1 MAKDKHALNTC
12 DFSYEQPKAT
22 KYDSVTERVYTSLN
36 EQLMQLLDGMVKS
49 ATSKM
54 VVLESQQYN
63 CESEEE
69 RERQSRERESI
80 RYLLNNSNNICSAFF
95 ITFNEQLKPTIDNS
109 DSPDTNEL
117 SLVSHEEMEEM
128 VVITTMHA
136 NALVDFGGSISD
148 LNTRVEYLKI
158 KNASIFDCNAV
169 VPKGI
174 SEAYQ
179 KTLNELKM
187 GTDVNLELF
196 KLFDEE
202 VIQRLESMYDC
213 LNQIFI
219 DAEIMP
225 EIIHTPHDYGSFDEK
240 YEVPAEEYVEAV
252 DYYDAQENVHADFIP
267 RSQSELNNIASQ
279 FTKGDISIPGEVQE
293 SVPGKA
299 LESIPGEVQGSIPVE
314 AQKLPAS
321 FYKDPSV
328 QHNIDGKK
336 YYQRKDVVRSLDRLQ
351 KKILQQGKTTG
362 LNTSEEIKRSLM
374 DDIGNASTD
383 GIAKEVSVL
392 DERNIDFVGMIF
404 DAITGDRNISEVISE
419 LVTQLHVPV
428 IKVAL
433 DDEKLFQDQA
443 HPTRKVLNLIPKAG
457 QGVTDTKDKLYEKI
471 EHVVKNILAENNVD
485 VDSFY
490 KAVDALH
497 KIIHVEEQASANN
510 ESEEKRSIIK
520 AHARTV
526 VVAELRKYSIG
537 KRIPKDVQ
545 PLILKYWPTL
555 MINRY
560 IKYGNE
566 SELWTQS
573 SMLCKLIF
581 ELLQPIKHKFQ
592 LEQLTN
598 QHEALIEVMNDEL
611 YETKQDKT
619 DIDIQ
624 LVTLKN
630 IFEKMID
637 DHAHLLIDEKDLSSA
652 EIDHVVQKEM
662 AKYDAA
668 MARVREEEESVVDK
682 VARLPTYVKP
692 GTWFEIYNGKD
703 HPVRR
708 LKMSV
713 ILIETG
719 NIIFVDRKGIKGIEK
734 DAGEFS
740 EELKNNE
747 SRLIADH
754 STFDHALG
762 NVLSIMAA

>member
-1 MAKDKHALNTC
+1 MAKDRHALNTS

-22 KYDSVTERVYTSLN
+22 EYDPAIERAYTSLN
-36 EQLMQLLDGMVKS
+36 EQLMQLFDGMLKS
-49 ATSKM
+49 ATSKL
-54 VVLESQQYN
+54 VVLESEQYN
-63 CESEEE
+63 CVSQEE
-69 RERQSRERESI
+69 RERQSHERESI
-80 RYLLNNSNNICSAFF
+80 RYLLNNSNNISSAFF
-95 ITFNEQLKPTIDNS
+95 IAFNEQLKPNSDNS
-109 DSPDTNEL
+109 DSPESDEL

-128 VVITTMHA
+128 VAITTMHA
-136 NALVDFGGSISD
+136 NALIDLGQSLSD
-148 LNTRVEYLKI
+148 LNTRIEYLEI
-158 KNASIFDCNAV
+158 KNAPIFDCKAV
-169 VPKGI
+169 SPKGI

-179 KTLNELKM
+179 KTLNELNM
-187 GTDVNLELF
+187 GTDVTLQLF

-202 VIQRLESMYDC
+202 VIKKLEDIYRS

-219 DAEIMP
+219 DADIMP
-225 EIIHTPHDYGSFDEK
+225 EIIHTSHDNESYD
-240 YEVPAEEYVEAV
+240 EEYGEDYVEEDEISAESV
-252 DYYDAQENVHADFIP
+252 DYYDAQENLHTDFIP
-267 RSQSELNNIASQ
+267 RSQSELNNIISQ
-279 FTKGDISIPGEVQE
+279 FTRGVISIPGEAQE
-293 SVPGKA
+293 SVSGKA
-299 LESIPGEVQGSIPVE
+299 QE
-314 AQKLPAS
+314 LPAS

-328 QHNIDGKK
+328 QNIDGKK
-336 YYQRKDVVRSLDRLQ
+336 YYQRKDVVRSLNRLQ
-351 KKILQQGKTTG
+351 KKILQQGKNIG

-374 DDIGNASTD
+374 DDIGNASSD

-392 DERNIDFVGMIF
+392 DERNIDFVGMLF
-404 DAITGDRNISEVISE
+404 NAITGDRNISEVISE
-419 LVTQLHVPV
+419 LVALLHVPV

-457 QGVTDTKDKLYEKI
+457 QGVTDTKDKLYGKI
-471 EHVVKNILAENNVD
+471 EHVVKDILAEHDVD

-520 AHARTV
+520 AHARIV

-560 IKYGNE
+560 VMHGNE

-581 ELLQPIKHKFQ
+581 ELLQPVKHKFQ
-592 LEQLTN
+592 LQQLSN
-598 QHEALIEVMNDEL
+598 QYEALLEVVSDEL
-611 YETKQDKT
+611 HETKQDRT
-619 DIDIQ
+619 AIDAQ

-637 DHAHLLIDEKDLSSA
+637 EHSHLLIEEKDLSS
-652 EIDHVVQKEM
+652 EQIDYVVQQEM
-662 AKYDAA
+662 AKYDAQ
-668 MARVREEEESVVDK
+668 MARIREEEESVVDK

-692 GTWFEIYNGKD
+692 GTWFEIYNGED
-703 HPVRR
+703 NPVRR

-719 NIIFVDRKGIKGIEK
+719 SIIFVDRKGIKGIEK
-734 DAGEFS
+734 DAGVFA
-740 EELKNNE
+740 EELKNKK
-747 SRLIADH
+747 SQLIADH

>member
-1 MAKDKHALNTC
+1 MAKDTHALNTS
-12 DFSYEQPKAT
+12 DFSYEQPKST
-22 KYDSVTERVYTSLN
+22 EFDSVIESVYTSLN

-49 ATSKM
+49 ATSKL

-63 CESEEE
+63 CESQEE
-69 RERQSRERESI
+69 RERQSGERESI
-80 RYLLNNSNNICSAFF
+80 RYLLNNSNNISSAFF
-95 ITFNEQLKPTIDNS
+95 ITFNEQLKPNIDNS

-128 VVITTMHA
+128 VAITTMHA
-136 NALVDFGGSISD
+136 NALIDFGESISD
-148 LNTRVEYLKI
+148 LNTRIEYLEI
-158 KNASIFDCNAV
+158 KNAPIFDCKAV
-169 VPKGI
+169 SPKGI

-202 VIQRLESMYDC
+202 VIQKLESMYGC

-219 DAEIMP
+219 DADIMP
-225 EIIHTPHDYGSFDEK
+225 EIIHTTHDYES
-240 YEVPAEEYVEAV
+240 YEEEFEEENEISAKTAE
-252 DYYDAQENVHADFIP
+252 YYDAQENLHTDFIP
-267 RSQSELNNIASQ
+267 RSQSELNNIVSQ
-279 FTKGDISIPGEVQE
+279 FTKGDISIPGEAQ
-293 SVPGKA
+293 
-299 LESIPGEVQGSIPVE
+299 ESIPGE

-321 FYKDPSV
+321 FYKDPSA
-328 QHNIDGKK
+328 QNIDGKK
-336 YYQRKDVVRSLDRLQ
+336 YYQRKDVVRSLNRLQ
-351 KKILQQGKTTG
+351 KKILQQGKNTG
-362 LNTSEEIKRSLM
+362 LNTSEEIKRSLV
-374 DDIGNASTD
+374 DDIGNASSD

-404 DAITGDRNISEVISE
+404 NAITGDRNISEVITE
-419 LVTQLHVPV
+419 LVTLLHVPV

-433 DDEKLFQDQA
+433 DDEKLFEDQA

-457 QGVTDTKDKLYEKI
+457 QGVTDTKDKLYGKI
-471 EHVVKNILAENNVD
+471 EHVVKEILSEHDVD

-490 KAVDALH
+490 KAVDSLH

-510 ESEEKRSIIK
+510 ESEEKRSVIK

-537 KRIPKDVQ
+537 KRVPKDVQ
-545 PLILKYWPTL
+545 PLILKHWPTL

-560 IKYGNE
+560 VMYGNE
-566 SELWTQS
+566 SELWSQS

-581 ELLQPIKHKFQ
+581 ELLQPVKHKFQ
-592 LEQLTN
+592 LEQLSN
-598 QHEALIEVMNDEL
+598 QYEALIEVVSDEL
-611 YETKQDKT
+611 HETKQDKT
-619 DIDIQ
+619 GIDDQ

-630 IFEKMID
+630 IFEKMIEE
-637 DHAHLLIDEKDLSSA
+637 HAHLLTDEKDLSSE
-652 EIDHVVQKEM
+652 EIDYVVQKEM

-668 MARVREEEESVVDK
+668 MAQIREEEESVIDK

-692 GTWFEIYNGKD
+692 GTWFEIYNGED

-719 NIIFVDRKGIKGIEK
+719 SIVFVDRKGIKGIEK
-734 DAGEFS
+734 DAGEFA
-740 EELKNNE
+740 EELENNK
-747 SRLIADH
+747 SQLIADH

>member
-1 MAKDKHALNTC
+1 MAKDRQAVNTC
-12 DFSYEQPKAT
+12 DFSDEQPKAT
-22 KYDSVTERVYTSLN
+22 EFDSVIERVYTSLN
-36 EQLMQLLDGMVKS
+36 EQLMQLFDGMVNS
-49 ATSKM
+49 ATGKLA
-54 VVLESQQYN
+54 VLESQQYN
-63 CESEEE
+63 CESQEE

-80 RYLLNNSNNICSAFF
+80 RYLLNNSNNISAAFF
-95 ITFNEQLKPTIDNS
+95 ITFNEQLKPNIDDS
-109 DSPDTNEL
+109 DSPETNEL

-128 VVITTMHA
+128 VAITTMHA
-136 NALVDFGGSISD
+136 NALVDFGESISD
-148 LNTRVEYLKI
+148 LNTRVEYLEI
-158 KNASIFDCNAV
+158 KNAPIFDCKAV
-169 VPKGI
+169 SPKGI

-179 KTLNELKM
+179 KTLNEFKM
-187 GTDVNLELF
+187 GVEVNLELF

-202 VIQRLESMYDC
+202 VIQKLESMYGS

-219 DAEIMP
+219 DADIMP
-225 EIIHTPHDYGSFDEK
+225 EIIHTSHDYES
-240 YEVPAEEYVEAV
+240 YEEEYEEENEISAQTV
-252 DYYDAQENVHADFIP
+252 DYYDAQENVHTDFIP
-267 RSQSELNNIASQ
+267 RSQSELNHIVSQ
-279 FTKGDISIPGEVQE
+279 FTKGDISMPESTPGEAQE
-293 SVPGKA
+293 
-299 LESIPGEVQGSIPVE
+299 
-314 AQKLPAS
+314 LPAS

-328 QHNIDGKK
+328 QNIDGKK
-336 YYQRKDVVRSLDRLQ
+336 YYQRKDVVRSLNRLQ
-351 KKILQQGKTTG
+351 KKILQQGKNTG
-362 LNTSEEIKRSLM
+362 LNTSEEIKHSLM
-374 DDIGNASTD
+374 DDIGNANSD

-404 DAITGDRNISEVISE
+404 NAITGDRNISEVISE
-419 LVTQLHVPV
+419 LVTLLHIPV

-443 HPTRKVLNLIPKAG
+443 HPTRKVLNLIPKMG
-457 QGVTDTKDKLYEKI
+457 QGVTDTKDELYGKI
-471 EHVVKNILAENNVD
+471 EHVVNNILAEHDVD

-497 KIIHVEEQASANN
+497 KIIHVEEQASVNN

-537 KRIPKDVQ
+537 KRVPKEVQ

-560 IKYGNE
+560 VKYGNE
-566 SELWTQS
+566 SELWVQS

-581 ELLQPIKHKFQ
+581 ELLQPVNHKFQ

-598 QHEALIEVMNDEL
+598 QYEALIEVVSDEL
-611 YETKQDKT
+611 HETKQDKT
-619 DIDIQ
+619 GIDVQ

-637 DHAHLLIDEKDLSSA
+637 EHAHLLIDEKDLSSE
-652 EIDHVVQKEM
+652 EIDYVVQKEM

-668 MARVREEEESVVDK
+668 MAQIREEEESVVDK

-692 GTWFEIYNGKD
+692 GTWFEIYNGED

-719 NIIFVDRKGIKGIEK
+719 NIVFVDRKGIKGIEK
-734 DAGEFS
+734 DAGEFA
-740 EELKNNE
+740 EELNNNK

-754 STFDHALG
+754 STFDQALG